1 MTPTDLP
8 AALAEA
14 IRASERDERQFFRIE
29 SLEHAV
35 SVFEAAEPE
44 LAAAQTL
51 VAMGVVTR
59 FVEEALAESEREA
72 ARLLAVRCLASVHR
86 YLSGDRA
93 PRTLTE
99 HYLPPWMAEAAR
111 AA

>member
-1 MTPTDLP
+1 MTPT
-8 AALAEA
+8 ALAEA
-14 IRASERDERQFFRIE
+14 IRASERDERQFLRIE

-35 SVFEAAEPE
+35 SVFEAAGPE
-44 LAAAQTL
+44 LAAAQIL

-59 FVEEALAESEREA
+59 FVEQDLTEAEGEA
-72 ARLLAVRCLASVHR
+72 GRLLAVRCLASVHR

>member
-1 MTPTDLP
+1 MPT
-8 AALAEA
+8 ALAEA

-35 SVFEAAEPE
+35 SVF
-44 LAAAQTL
+44 
-51 VAMGVVTR
+51 
-59 FVEEALAESEREA
+59 EA

-99 HYLPPWMAEAAR
+99 HYLPPMDGGGGAGGLADTPR
-111 AA
+111 P